1 MSAPVPSAP
10 LPFPKEQFMPDA
22 TVHDDL
28 AASGGVTLGVPS
40 IAYVHGKRANETAAG
55 VVAEVSSVELDVDAK
70 TVTVVGGVTDG
81 TVPAVTGAGCD
92 LGE

>member
-1 MSAPVPSAP
+1 MGSLEATRRLQVLARLDALEAEP
-10 LPFPKEQFMPDA
+10 L
-22 TVHDDL
+22 
-28 AASGGVTLGVPS
+28 
-40 IAYVHGKRANETAAG
+40 AG

-81 TVPAVTGAGCD
+81 TVPAVTGADCD